1 MEKTP
6 WFSSSLILLLLCS
19 SLAAAAQARPADFR
33 HLDKLEGAWIMRTKQ
48 SVIIERW
55 ARLNDSCWQGQT
67 WRKVGQDSSL
77 QETIQLLRT
86 ADGIYFIPTV
96 ANQNSGQPVRF
107 KLRVLKDA
115 GFVAENPQH
124 DFPQKIIYRFKD
136 DRHLDARIEGK
147 QDKTFSQLLFQYVK
161 E

>member
-1 MEKTP
+1 MEKMQ
-6 WFSSSLILLLLCS
+6 WFSSSLALLLLGS
-19 SLAAAAQARPADFR
+19 SLNAAAQALPADFGYLNR
-33 HLDKLEGAWIMRTKQ
+33 LEGTWVMRTRQ

-55 ARLNDSCWQGQT
+55 SRLNDSCWQGQT

-77 QETIQLLRT
+77 QETVQLLRMP
-86 ADGIYFIPTV
+86 DGIYFIPTV
-96 ANQNSGQPVRF
+96 SNQNNRQPVRF
-107 KLRVLKDA
+107 KVRTLKAA

-136 DRHLDARIEGK
+136 DNHLDARIEGK
-147 QDKTFSQLLFQYVK
+147 QDKTFSQVMFQYVK